1 MKDIFSRLFID
12 ESPKNR
18 SSCTMPKGL
27 VLLQVVGGLG
37 QGVSCGL
44 WHLGLVDES

>member
-1 MKDIFSRLFID
+1 MNDICSILFID

-37 QGVSCGL
+37 QGMSCGL